1 MLFAIAVIVLLILDQ
16 ALKYWVTL
24 AIPLNEGVK
33 GFIPG
38 VLELR
43 NIHNTGAAFSI
54 LSSASRWLFVVLA
67 VAVTVVI
74 IIAVRKQWVRGKFGR
89 WMAILMLAGVLGNC
103 LDRLLS
109 GYVVD
114 MFQFVFWPSFPVFNI
129 ADICLVVGAIGF
141 CLHLF
146 LYREPKEQEAAAPK
160 PKKEKAAKPAAKPEP
175 EIPPET
181 VIAPEKDEAFAKAL
195 DEPAIDDLPT
205 KKVDTKK
212 IQKQPAKPAKPVKPV
227 QEPKPVKESRPKQEK
242 KPELA
247 EDPFAAWNNA
257 LETLETQQQA
267 QKAEAVEAQVDVPV
281 KKPTPKPKPA
291 VTEQPK
297 KPAAPADDEFSFTLE
312 DILKE
317 YSGK

>member
-1 MLFAIAVIVLLILDQ
+1 MLFTIAVIVLLIIDQ

-24 AIPLNEGVK
+24 SIPLNEGVK
-33 GFIPG
+33 GLIPG
-38 VLELR
+38 VVELH

-54 LSSASRWLFVVLA
+54 LSNASRWIFVVLA
-67 VAVTVVI
+67 AAVTVVI
-74 IIAVRKQWVRGKFGR
+74 ILAVRKQWVRGKFGR

-114 MFQFVFWPSFPVFNI
+114 MFQFVFWPSFPVFNV
-129 ADICLVVGAIGF
+129 ADICLVIGAIGF

-146 LYREPKEQEAAAPK
+146 FYREPKGELK
-160 PKKEKAAKPAAKPEP
+160 PVKAEETAKPAVKPEV

-181 VIAPEKDEAFAKAL
+181 VIAPEKDEAFAKAV
-195 DEPAIDDLPT
+195 DEPAIDEMPTQKVETT
-205 KKVDTKK
+205 KKVKAE
-212 IQKQPAKPAKPVKPV
+212 PAKHTFQAKPVE
-227 QEPKPVKESRPKQEK
+227 EPETRS
-242 KPELA
+242 

-257 LETLETQQQA
+257 VETLKSEQA
-267 QKAEAVEAQVDVPV
+267 AKQAEAEAAPVDVPV
-281 KKPTPKPKPA
+281 NVPETRPEPKSAPA
-291 VTEQPK
+291 PRAK
-297 KPAAPADDEFSFTLE
+297 KPAASDGDEFSFTLE

>member
-24 AIPLNEGVK
+24 SIPLNEGVK

-67 VAVTVVI
+67 VAVTVII
-74 IIAVRKQWVRGKFGR
+74 IIAVRKQWVRGRFGR

-146 LYREPKEQEAAAPK
+146 LYREPKEQKDAKPQKAEKVKPAPK
-160 PKKEKAAKPAAKPEP
+160 PKAEP

-195 DEPAIDDLPT
+195 DEPAIDELPT

-212 IQKQPAKPAKPVKPV
+212 IQKQPAKPAKEVKPV
-227 QEPKPVKESRPKQEK
+227 PEPKSAK
-242 KPELA
+242 KADP

-281 KKPTPKPKPA
+281 KKPTPKPKPEA
-291 VTEQPK
+291 AEQPKPK
-297 KPAAPADDEFSFTLE
+297 KPAPAEDDFSFTLE

>member
-24 AIPLNEGVK
+24 SIPLNEGVK

-67 VAVTVVI
+67 VAVTVII
-74 IIAVRKQWVRGKFGR
+74 IIAVRKQWVRGRFGR

-146 LYREPKEQEAAAPK
+146 LYREPKEQKDAKPQKAEKVKPAPK
-160 PKKEKAAKPAAKPEP
+160 PKAEP

-195 DEPAIDDLPT
+195 DEPAIDELPT

-212 IQKQPAKPAKPVKPV
+212 IQKQPAKPAKEVKPV
-227 QEPKPVKESRPKQEK
+227 PEPKSAK
-242 KPELA
+242 KADP

-267 QKAEAVEAQVDVPV
+267 QQAEAAEAQVDVPV

-291 VTEQPK
+291 AAEQPK
-297 KPAAPADDEFSFTLE
+297 PEKPAPAEDDFSFTLE

>member
-24 AIPLNEGVK
+24 SIPLNEGVK

-67 VAVTVVI
+67 VAVTVII

-146 LYREPKEQEAAAPK
+146 LYREPKEQED
-160 PKKEKAAKPAAKPEP
+160 AKPQKAEKVKPAQKPKPEP

-195 DEPAIDDLPT
+195 DEPAIDQLPT
-205 KKVDTKK
+205 QKVDTNRIK
-212 IQKQPAKPAKPVKPV
+212 KQPAKPAKQAKPV
-227 QEPKPVKESRPKQEK
+227 EVPKPAKQAD
-242 KPELA
+242 P

-267 QKAEAVEAQVDVPV
+267 QKAEAAEAQVDLPV
-281 KKPTPKPKPA
+281 AKPQPKRTAKPA
-291 VTEQPK
+291 PAEQPKPK
-297 KPAAPADDEFSFTLE
+297 KPAPAEDEFSFTLE

>member
-24 AIPLNEGVK
+24 SIPLNEGVK

-67 VAVTVVI
+67 VAVTVII

-146 LYREPKEQEAAAPK
+146 LYREPKEQEDVK
-160 PKKEKAAKPAAKPEP
+160 PKKAEKVKPAAEPEP

-195 DEPAIDDLPT
+195 DEPAIDELPT

-212 IQKQPAKPAKPVKPV
+212 IQKQPAKPAKEVKPV
-227 QEPKPVKESRPKQEK
+227 PEPKSAK
-242 KPELA
+242 KADP

-257 LETLETQQQA
+257 LETLETQQQV

-281 KKPTPKPKPA
+281 KKPNPKPTA
-291 VTEQPK
+291 SEQPKPK
-297 KPAAPADDEFSFTLE
+297 KPAPAEDDFSFTLE

>member
-24 AIPLNEGVK
+24 SIPLNEGVK

-54 LSSASRWLFVVLA
+54 LSSASRWIFVALA
-67 VAVTVVI
+67 VVVTVVI

-146 LYREPKEQEAAAPK
+146 LYREPKEQETVQ
-160 PKKEKAAKPAAKPEP
+160 PKKAEKVKPAAKPKPEP

-195 DEPAIDDLPT
+195 DEPAIDQLPT
-205 KKVDTKK
+205 QKVDTKK
-212 IQKQPAKPAKPVKPV
+212 IKKQPAKEAKPVR
-227 QEPKPVKESRPKQEK
+227 EPEPVK
-242 KPELA
+242 KPA
-247 EDPFAAWNNA
+247 QPEDPFAAWNNA

-267 QKAEAVEAQVDVPV
+267 QKAEAAEAQVDVPV
-281 KKPTPKPKPA
+281 AKPQPKAQPAQQPK
-291 VTEQPK
+291 PK
-297 KPAAPADDEFSFTLE
+297 KPASKEDDFTFTLE

>member
-24 AIPLNEGVK
+24 SIPLNEGVK

-67 VAVTVVI
+67 VAVTVII

-146 LYREPKEQEAAAPK
+146 LYREPKEQEDAK
-160 PKKEKAAKPAAKPEP
+160 PKKAEKVKPAAKPEP

-195 DEPAIDDLPT
+195 DEPAIDELPT

-212 IQKQPAKPAKPVKPV
+212 IQKQPAKPAKEVKPV
-227 QEPKPVKESRPKQEK
+227 PEPKSAK
-242 KPELA
+242 KADP

-257 LETLETQQQA
+257 LETLETQQQV
-267 QKAEAVEAQVDVPV
+267 QKTEAVEAQVDVPV
-281 KKPTPKPKPA
+281 KKPTPEPTASEQPK
-291 VTEQPK
+291 PK
-297 KPAAPADDEFSFTLE
+297 KPAPAEDDFSFTLE

>member
-24 AIPLNEGVK
+24 SIPLNEGVK

-67 VAVTVVI
+67 VAVTVII

-146 LYREPKEQEAAAPK
+146 LYREPKEQEDAK
-160 PKKEKAAKPAAKPEP
+160 PKKAEKVKPAAKPEP

-195 DEPAIDDLPT
+195 DEPAIDELPT

-212 IQKQPAKPAKPVKPV
+212 IQKQPAKPAKEVKPV
-227 QEPKPVKESRPKQEK
+227 PEPKSAK
-242 KPELA
+242 KADP

-267 QKAEAVEAQVDVPV
+267 QQAEAAEAQVDVPV
-281 KKPTPKPKPA
+281 KKPTPEPAANQQPKA
-291 VTEQPK
+291 K
-297 KPAAPADDEFSFTLE
+297 KPAPAEDDFSFTLE

>member
-24 AIPLNEGVK
+24 NIALNEGVK

-54 LSSASRWLFVVLA
+54 LSSASRWIFVVLA
-67 VAVTVVI
+67 AVVTVVI
-74 IIAVRKQWVRGKFGR
+74 IVAVRKQWVRGKFGR

-114 MFQFVFWPSFPVFNI
+114 MFQFVFWPTFPVFNI

-146 LYREPKEQEAAAPK
+146 LYREKEQE
-160 PKKEKAAKPAAKPEP
+160 EEKPAPAAEPAKQPEP

-181 VIAPEKDEAFAKAL
+181 IIAPEKDEAFAKAV
-195 DEPAIDDLPT
+195 DEPAHDQEPT
-205 KKVDTKK
+205 KKVDTRKL
-212 IQKQPAKPAKPVKPV
+212 QKQPAKSGYQAKPVE
-227 QEPKPVKESRPKQEK
+227 QPKTAP
-242 KPELA
+242 
-247 EDPFAAWNNA
+247 EDPFAAWNSA
-257 LETLETQQQA
+257 LETLKTEQKA
-267 QKAEAVEAQVDVPV
+267 QKAQADEAPVDVPKPQPV
-281 KKPTPKPKPA
+281 KAEAPKPKP
-291 VTEQPK
+291 QPPK
-297 KPAAPADDEFSFTLE
+297 KQEPADDDFSFTLE

>member
-24 AIPLNEGVK
+24 SIPLNEGVK

-54 LSSASRWLFVVLA
+54 LSSASRWIFVALA
-67 VAVTVVI
+67 VAVTAVI
-74 IIAVRKQWVRGKFGR
+74 IVAVHKRWVRGRFGR

-146 LYREPKEQEAAAPK
+146 LYREPKEQETAAPK
-160 PKKEKAAKPAAKPEP
+160 KAEQPKHAAKPEPAP

-195 DEPAIDDLPT
+195 DEPAIDQLPT

-212 IQKQPAKPAKPVKPV
+212 IQKQPAKPARQAQPVR
-227 QEPKPVKESRPKQEK
+227 EPEPEK
-242 KPELA
+242 KPPEN
-247 EDPFAAWNNA
+247 DPFAEWNNA
-257 LETLETQQQA
+257 LESLQTQQQA
-267 QKAEAVEAQVDVPV
+267 QKAQAAEAQVDVP
-281 KKPTPKPKPA
+281 PAKPA
-291 VTEQPK
+291 PKAKPAPAQKPQPK
-297 KPAAPADDEFSFTLE
+297 KPAASGADEFTFTLE

>member
-24 AIPLNEGVK
+24 SIPLNEGVK

-67 VAVTVVI
+67 VAVTVII
-74 IIAVRKQWVRGKFGR
+74 IIAVRKQWVRGRFGR

-146 LYREPKEQEAAAPK
+146 LYREPKEQKDAKPQKAEKVKPAPK
-160 PKKEKAAKPAAKPEP
+160 PKAEP

-195 DEPAIDDLPT
+195 DEPAIDELPT

-212 IQKQPAKPAKPVKPV
+212 IQKQPAKPAKEVKPV
-227 QEPKPVKESRPKQEK
+227 PEPKSAK
-242 KPELA
+242 KADP

-267 QKAEAVEAQVDVPV
+267 QQAEAAEAQVDVPV

-291 VTEQPK
+291 AAEQPKPK
-297 KPAAPADDEFSFTLE
+297 KPAPAEDDFSFTLE